1 MSSIEERK
9 KTIEANNKLIEDTL
23 AKLKDNR
30 ERYEGPFRAAGI
42 DPADVTDFT
51 KKSRIP
57 AHVQQHVDR
66 AIERDMAD
74 LEQRRQQAR
83 KAARAEQGDHHKV
96 RHPHS
101 MV

>member
-23 AKLKDNR
+23 AKLKANR
-30 ERYEGPFRAAGI
+30 ERFEAPLRAAGI
-42 DPADVTDFT
+42 DPDDVTDFT

-57 AHVQQHVDR
+57 AHLQQHVER
-66 AIERDMAD
+66 AIESDRADM
-74 LEQRRQQAR
+74 EERRSQAR
-83 KAARAEQGDHHKV
+83 EAMRSQQSGHRKAR
-96 RHPHS
+96 RPHS